1 MMPAPALR
9 WHAVNK
15 GLRCTPENQTVVVD
29 RPAHSSRG
37 GPEDSRLARIARRRL
52 TARRLRWWVRRS
64 MLAIPAVYLLLAIA
78 LGVISP
84 ELDSAVGGQS
94 VRGVGIDAARD
105 VLTSTA
111 TGMIAFT
118 GLVVSAVLLVVQFA
132 AGQYSPRFVV
142 WFRRDQLVKH
152 AIGSFLAAP
161 LFALVALREIELK
174 RVTYS
179 PDITVVTALAL
190 LLGAALLFLALL
202 GRVLDQLRPRNLYR
216 GVGRQGIR
224 AARAAYPTML
234 PDADAQI
241 EPPPQWRTLAPRE
254 LVLTHSAGVVSSF
267 DTDLMVAAASQA
279 DVTVEL
285 VPGVGEFVSHGQ
297 VLLRVHGDGDVD
309 ETMLGRAVLISDDRT
324 IEQDPAFA
332 IRVIVDTAIRALS
345 PAINDPTTATHALD
359 TLEVLMRELA
369 RRDLDASL
377 ARDEHGAV
385 RLVWRTPGWSE
396 LMELTFDEIRVYGA
410 GSLQVCRRMRAA
422 LEDLRNATD
431 GSRHAAIDEHLQR
444 LQATVRRAFPPGST
458 DVQIAS
464 VSDRTGLGLSRG
476 S

>member
-1 MMPAPALR
+1 
-9 WHAVNK
+9 
-15 GLRCTPENQTVVVD
+15 
-29 RPAHSSRG
+29 
-37 GPEDSRLARIARRRL
+37 
-52 TARRLRWWVRRS
+52 
-64 MLAIPAVYLLLAIA
+64 MLPIPGAYLLFAIA
-78 LGVISP
+78 LGVASP

-179 PDITVVTALAL
+179 PDITVVIALAL

-216 GVGRQGIR
+216 GVARQGIR
-224 AARAAYPTML
+224 AARAAYPSPL
-234 PDADAQI
+234 GEADPVHA
-241 EPPPQWRTLAPRE
+241 PPPTDWRVEAPRE
-254 LVLTHSAGVVSSF
+254 LTLKHGAGVVSSF
-267 DTDLMVAAASQA
+267 DSDRILAAAIRA

-285 VPGVGEFVSHGQ
+285 VPAVGEFIAARQ
-297 VLLRVHGDGDVD
+297 LLLRIHGDGPVD
-309 ETMLGRAVLISDDRT
+309 EALLGRAVRVSDDRT

-345 PAINDPTTATHALD
+345 PAINDPTTAVHALD
-359 TLEVLMRELA
+359 ALEVMV
-369 RRDLDASL
+369 RDLAERDLEASL
-377 ARDEHGAV
+377 ARDGQGVV
-385 RLVWRTPGWSE
+385 RVVWRTAGWRDLLE
-396 LMELTFDEIRVYGA
+396 LAFGEIRSYGA
-410 GSLQVCRRMRAA
+410 GSVQVCRRMRAL
-422 LEDLRNATD
+422 LEDLRATTPAV
-431 GSRHAAIDEHLQR
+431 RHAAIDEHLAR
-444 LQATVRRAFPPGST
+444 LRTTITFAYPTGSPEKA
-458 DVQIAS
+458 VAEGA
-464 VSDRTGLGLSRG
+464 DRTGLGLGRG